1 MRRALVAVSLAVVL
15 SAAACGGKSRLSRAD
30 FLSKATVNCKAYEAK
45 QNAIVFP
52 TVNPVGT
59 KTTHAERAQ
68 WGLALKQIVDIGDQE
83 LKELRKL
90 RLPKDLQASYTS
102 LLASWQHAYDTL
114 RAGAVAAKRNDV
126 ATLKQKVPQGRRE
139 LGEVS
144 KRAKP
149 LGLTGC
155 L

>member
-15 SAAACGGKSRLSRAD
+15 LAAACGGKSRLSRAD
-30 FLSKATVNCKAYEAK
+30 FVSKATVNCRAYEAK

-52 TVNPVGT
+52 TVNPVGK

-83 LKELRKL
+83 LKELRTL
-90 RLPKDLQASYTS
+90 RPPKELQDSYDR

-114 RAGAVAAKRNDV
+114 REGAVAAKRNDV
-126 ATLKQKVPQGRRE
+126 AGLKQKVPEGRRK
-139 LGEVS
+139 LAEVS
-144 KRAKP
+144 KQAKP